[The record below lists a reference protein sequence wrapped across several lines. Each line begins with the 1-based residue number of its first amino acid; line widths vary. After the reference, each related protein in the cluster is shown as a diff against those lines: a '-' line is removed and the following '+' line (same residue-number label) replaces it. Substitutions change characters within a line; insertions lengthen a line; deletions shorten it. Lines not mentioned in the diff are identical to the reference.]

1 MKKIFLSILLASS
14 LILGCDVTDDT
25 PSETGTIAVYIVDY
39 TSNEF
44 ERGGTISVEKVSSS
58 LTQLPISSTINQPA
72 NGLKGGV
79 SLVLTATGDQVFNGE
94 LSEEG
99 NSAIFAPLLLS
110 PSSFFQLDAPID
122 YPSQLNINEIE
133 GPYNIPFQTVWEAID
148 DLSLTKV
155 LLDGGAFF
163 GRYLYQSSPDVSSEW
178 KWVVIIYNP

>member
-99 NSAIFAPLLLS
+99 TSAIFAPLLLS